1 MNLTNCSK
9 MDGKEE
15 RVTRIALSE
24 MAMGETRR
32 FRLPNARAIDSGRV
46 TATQM
51 GNYMGCKFKTE
62 ADYANNMLAI
72 TRVPK

>member
-1 MNLTNCSK
+1 M
-9 MDGKEE
+9 
-15 RVTRIALSE
+15 SE

-32 FRLPNARAIDSGRV
+32 FSLPNARAIDSGRV

-62 ADYANNMLAI
+62 ADYANNMLSI